1 MAAHLRFLNPKTIST
16 PPGYSHVVEVTGPGR
31 MVYIAGQLGL
41 DIEGKIVGEAGDF
54 RAQAEQA
61 FKNLKYALAEVGT
74 TFDNVVKINN
84 YLRDISHVAIFRE
97 VRDMFVNTA
106 HPPASTTIAI
116 SDFARP
122 GALFEVEAVAV
133 LPAKAGGARTA
144 AARRGAKSAKVKAAR
159 RKRR

>member
-1 MAAHLRFLNPKTIST
+1 
-16 PPGYSHVVEVTGPGR
+16 

-41 DIEGKIVGEAGDF
+41 DIEGKIAGQAGDF
-54 RAQAEQA
+54 RAQVEQA
-61 FKNLKYALAEVGT
+61 FKNLKYALAEVGA

-97 VRDMFVNTA
+97 VRDMYVNTA

-133 LPAKAGGARTA
+133 LPAKAGGTA
-144 AARRGAKSAKVKAAR
+144 SARRGAKSAKVKAAR

>member
-1 MAAHLRFLNPKTIST
+1 MAAHTRFLNPKTIST

-41 DIEGKIVGEAGDF
+41 DIEGKIAGQAGDF

-61 FKNLKYALAEVGT
+61 FKNLKYALAEVGA

-97 VRDMFVNTA
+97 VRDMYVNTA

-133 LPAKAGGARTA
+133 LPAKAGGTA
-144 AARRGAKSAKVKAAR
+144 SARRGAKSAKVKAAR